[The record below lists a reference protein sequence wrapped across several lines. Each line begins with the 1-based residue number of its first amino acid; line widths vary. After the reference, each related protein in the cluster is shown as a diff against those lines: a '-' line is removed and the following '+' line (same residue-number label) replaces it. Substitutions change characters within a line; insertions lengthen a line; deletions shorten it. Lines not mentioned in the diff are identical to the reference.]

1 MTHRILL
8 ASGDDSLVSRVR
20 DGLHGSGVELLTA
33 GGAAE
38 VPRLIDRERIV
49 ALVID
54 PRLEAGRGPELL
66 ERVAQARPE
75 LPVIWIAPEDRAADG
90 LRGGA
95 LDFVDPEHVGLRLRT
110 VLRNALTHARLT
122 RRLGELV
129 RDRRR
134 EAGFDGVVGATPGML
149 RAKRLMEAAAQKD
162 VAALFVGEAGTGK
175 RRAARALHVESARA
189 DRPFLAIPCG
199 SLSPDRLGIELF
211 GRQGERPGAFEEAC
225 GGTVFLEDVD
235 RLGADAQ
242 HRLLEVLQASYVRRI
257 GDTHSIPT
265 NARVLASTTVRPEE
279 WSASGVRED
288 LQFRLAVYPIELPS
302 LRDRQDD
309 LELLALDHL
318 RRFAE
323 RSGSG
328 ASTRFQPQALAAIAA
343 HDWPNNLPEL
353 ESAVERA
360 ALAADGAAIDVEHL
374 PGSVREALATAD
386 DATDLRL
393 LQRAS
398 SDPLADLATEDDVRP
413 FEEQEQRI
421 LEHALKCT
429 NWNVLETARRLR
441 IGRATVYRK
450 IERFGLRRSS

>member
-8 ASGDDSLVSRVR
+8 ASGDSPLVARVR
-20 DGLHGSGVELLTA
+20 DGLHGSGVELLLA

-38 VPRLIDRERIV
+38 VPRLIDRERV
-49 ALVID
+49 GALVID
-54 PRLEAGRGPELL
+54 PRLESGRGPELL
-66 ERVAQARPE
+66 ERVVAARPE
-75 LPVIWIAPEDRAADG
+75 LPVIWLAPEELAGEA

-95 LDFVDPEHVGLRLRT
+95 FDFVDPEHVGLRLRT
-110 VLRNALTHARLT
+110 VLRNALAHGRLT
-122 RRLGELV
+122 RNLNQLV

-134 EAGFDGVVGATPGML
+134 EAGFATLVGGSPGMQ

-162 VAALFVGEAGTGK
+162 VAALFVGEPGVGK
-175 RRAARALHVESARA
+175 RDAARALHVESARA
-189 DRPFLAIPCG
+189 SRPFVAIPCA
-199 SLSPDRLGIELF
+199 SLAPDCLGHELF
-211 GRQGERPGAFEEAC
+211 GRAGERAGAFEEAS

-257 GDTHSIPT
+257 GDTHSTPVS
-265 NARVLASTTVRPEE
+265 ARVLASTTVRPED
-279 WSASGVRED
+279 WAASGVRED
-288 LQFRLAVYPIELPS
+288 LQFRLAVYPIELPP
-302 LRDRQDD
+302 LRERRSDVEQ
-309 LELLALDHL
+309 LALLHL
-318 RRFAE
+318 DRFAA
-323 RSGSG
+323 RKGDG
-328 ASTRFQPQALAAIAA
+328 ASARMQPQALAAIAA
-343 HDWPNNLPEL
+343 YDWPNNLPEL

-360 ALAADGAAIDVEHL
+360 ALAAGGAAIDVDHL
-374 PGSVREALATAD
+374 PTCVREALATAD
-386 DATDLRL
+386 DAADLRL
-393 LQRAS
+393 VQRGA
-398 SDPLADLATEDDVRP
+398 SDPLAELATKDDVRP